1 MESKLLKLN
10 MLERL
15 NCIGKSRAK
24 KKAARRLGAF
34 YSTKNVYWEFMSTSL
49 RVWKNSKD
57 FVAIIFPMHWF
68 QPNRMLFR
76 SHESAKMKKVRLESL
91 GDLFRVTVIATPKFT
106 LKTRRETSLNFYN
119 SFFSFSLVTY
129 HRHGQLFNY
138 KYSRKR
144 FYASQCWVG
153 KIDGMFGF
161 VNLFILYQLE
171 RCALRVLDRT
181 QSRIKNQ
188 EQEEIGQ
195 SRRISY
201 QAAIMTME
209 SIRVIRVQH
218 LNVKH
223 NLHVVGILL
232 QLPIMPS
239 LLRVLLQATLLV
251 DNLIPPLNLDEGIRP
266 MLLRLQQRIPMP
278 LLLPRTGL
286 WRKEV
291 LDDLALEPDLPNPNP
306 PNQQQLIIHPE
317 RTKAEPFLLTWKE
330 MIWYLS

>member
-1 MESKLLKLN
+1 
-10 MLERL
+10 
-15 NCIGKSRAK
+15 
-24 KKAARRLGAF
+24 
-34 YSTKNVYWEFMSTSL
+34 
-49 RVWKNSKD
+49 
-57 FVAIIFPMHWF
+57 
-68 QPNRMLFR
+68 
-76 SHESAKMKKVRLESL
+76 
-91 GDLFRVTVIATPKFT
+91 
-106 LKTRRETSLNFYN
+106 
-119 SFFSFSLVTY
+119 
-129 HRHGQLFNY
+129 
-138 KYSRKR
+138 
-144 FYASQCWVG
+144 
-153 KIDGMFGF
+153 MFGF

-286 WRKEV
+286 
-291 LDDLALEPDLPNPNP
+291 
-306 PNQQQLIIHPE
+306 
-317 RTKAEPFLLTWKE
+317 
-330 MIWYLS
+330 